1 MSRIADLEF
10 FVDLLKHG
18 SLAALARELGVTPP
32 AVSARLAQLEARL
45 GVRLLNRTTRRMG
58 VTHEGELYLATG
70 ARLLGELEDLEH
82 LVSNSRAVPKGRL
95 RVNASFGFG
104 RQHIAPAIAAF
115 ARRYPQ
121 VEVQLELTDRSLN
134 LADRA
139 FDVGIRFGDVPD
151 SRLVAR
157 RVVGNRRL
165 LCAAPSYLAAHG
177 APLTPREL
185 QAHQCIVLRQNDSAF
200 GTWHF
205 TKGGRQETVKVRG
218 TLSSNGGDAGVLWA
232 LDGFGIMMR
241 SMWGHPC
248 ACHQGAAGAGAGRLG
263 VAQCRCLCGVSGTG
277 DGAGQGDGV
286 YRFSGRMV
294 RARGG
299 VGGAKRVS
307 ECRRL
312 AVPRMSPSTRASF

>member
-32 AVSARLAQLEARL
+32 AVSARLAQLEKRL
-45 GVRLLNRTTRRMG
+45 GVRLLNRTTRRIS

-70 ARLLGELEDLEH
+70 ARLLGELEDLEQ
-82 LVSNSRAVPKGRL
+82 LVSNSRAVPRGRL

-139 FDVGIRFGDVPD
+139 FDVGIRFGEVPD

-165 LCAAPSYLAAHG
+165 LCAAPSYLAEHG
-177 APLTPREL
+177 APGTPREL

-205 TKGGRQETVKVRG
+205 TKGSRQETVKVRG
-218 TLSSNGGDAGVLWA
+218 NLSSNDGETGVLWA
-232 LDGFGIMMR
+232 LEGFGIMMR
-241 SMWGHPC
+241 SMWDIHAHVAGGQLVPVLEDWELPS
-248 ACHQGAAGAGAGRLG
+248 ADVFAVYLERSTVPAKVTAFIDFLVAWFGREAAWVGAAPAL
-263 VAQCRCLCGVSGTG
+263 SG
-277 DGAGQGDGV
+277 
-286 YRFSGRMV
+286 
-294 RARGG
+294 
-299 VGGAKRVS
+299 
-307 ECRRL
+307 
-312 AVPRMSPSTRASF
+312 SP

>member
-32 AVSARLAQLEARL
+32 AVSARLAQLEKRL
-45 GVRLLNRTTRRMG
+45 GVRLLNRTTRRIS

-70 ARLLGELEDLEH
+70 ARLLGELEDLEQ

-139 FDVGIRFGDVPD
+139 FDVGIRFGELPD

-165 LCAAPSYLAAHG
+165 LCAAPSYLAEHG
-177 APLTPREL
+177 VPATPREL

-205 TKGGRQETVKVRG
+205 TKGSRQETVKVRG
-218 TLSSNGGDAGVLWA
+218 TLTSNDGEAGVLWA

-241 SMWGHPC
+241 SMWDIHAHVARGQLVPVLEDWELPS
-248 ACHQGAAGAGAGRLG
+248 ADVYAVYLERATVPAKVTAFIDFLVEWFGREAAW
-263 VAQCRCLCGVSGTG
+263 VAPVSG
-277 DGAGQGDGV
+277 QL
-286 YRFSGRMV
+286 R
-294 RARGG
+294 
-299 VGGAKRVS
+299 S
-307 ECRRL
+307 E
-312 AVPRMSPSTRASF
+312 